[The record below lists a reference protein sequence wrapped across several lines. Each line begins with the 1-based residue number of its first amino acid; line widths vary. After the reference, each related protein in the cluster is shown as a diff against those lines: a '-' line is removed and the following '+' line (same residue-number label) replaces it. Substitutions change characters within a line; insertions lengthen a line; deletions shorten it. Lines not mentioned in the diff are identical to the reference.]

1 MLKISIQSLKDY
13 FFNKIKQGKQPIFF
27 EKIGDNKTTRE
38 EMLKNLIESL
48 EKNGWKC
55 KDKEKK

>member
-27 EKIGDNKTTRE
+27 EKIGDNKTTKE
-38 EMLKNLIESL
+38 EMLKNLIASL
-48 EKNGWKC
+48 EKNGWKVE
-55 KDKEKK
+55 DKEK

>member
-13 FFNKIKQGKQPIFF
+13 FSTKLKQGKQPIFF
-27 EKIGDNKTTRE
+27 EKIGDNKITKE
-38 EMLKNLIESL
+38 EMLKNLITSL

-55 KDKEKK
+55 KDKED

>member
-13 FFNKIKQGKQPIFF
+13 FSNKLKQGKQPIFF
-27 EKIGDNKTTRE
+27 EEIGDNKTTKE
-38 EMLKNLIESL
+38 EMLKNLMASL

-55 KDKEKK
+55 KDKDD